1 MTANEYQKE
10 AIKFINTDLGVVAQL
25 NEAIL
30 GLNGEAGECADIL
43 KKYLYQGHSL
53 DERHLIKEL
62 GDVAWYLAIAA
73 YSLNMSLEGV
83 FRENVNKLRKRY
95 PNGFDE
101 NHSINR
107 ATSDI

>member
-10 AIKFINTDLGVVAQL
+10 ALRTVNLNLEGIDLL
-25 NEAIL
+25 NDAIL

-43 KKYLYQGHSL
+43 KKHLYQGHSL

-73 YSLNMSLEGV
+73 YSLNMSLETV
-83 FRENVNKLRKRY
+83 LRENINKLRKRY
-95 PNGFDE
+95 PDGFDE
-101 NHSINR
+101 NRSLNR
-107 ATSDI
+107 DIKDI